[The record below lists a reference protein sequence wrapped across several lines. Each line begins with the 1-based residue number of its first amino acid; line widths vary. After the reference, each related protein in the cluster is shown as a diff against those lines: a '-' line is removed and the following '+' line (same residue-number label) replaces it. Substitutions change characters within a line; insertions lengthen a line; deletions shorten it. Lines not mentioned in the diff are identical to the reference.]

1 MQSPPVMRVPCMWL
15 AVSFKTVPCDAAWH
29 RDKWCDVCP
38 SVMCDESQ
46 GCDWSERKLLHN
58 RSLPLRSYLITG
70 DFWDEWPLMSDHWWV
85 MTRCGPRDPWLWLS
99 DPASANNIPNIK
111 VFACSVKTQ
120 ITYTWGQGVF
130 LFENYQEVLEVLIC
144 SLAWHFVT
152 LESLDTRKIISIENV
167 LSYYLLLV

>member
-1 MQSPPVMRVPCMWL
+1 MLRDIVTNDVMWARV
-15 AVSFKTVPCDAAWH
+15 
-29 RDKWCDVCP
+29 WCVTRVKDVTEVRENCCIIAPCP
-38 SVMCDESQ
+38 SGVISSPVT
-46 GCDWSERKLLHN
+46 SER
-58 RSLPLRSYLITG
+58 
-70 DFWDEWPLMSDHWWV
+70 SDHWWV